1 LNGLKFRT
9 AGDRSVDTL
18 TVVTGLFDQD
28 GRYVKGVQRVIDLRL
43 RDQTLEKVLGSGMAV
58 KETFEI
64 APGRYVVRVVVRD
77 SEGETMAARNGTV
90 DIR

>member
-1 LNGLKFRT
+1 M
-9 AGDRSVDTL
+9 
-18 TVVTGLFDQD
+18 
-28 GRYVKGVQRVIDLRL
+28 DLRL
-43 RDQTLEKVLGSGMAV
+43 RQQTLEKVLGSGMDV

-77 SEGETMAARNGTV
+77 AEGEAMAARNTTV